1 MPKRWPPFL
10 SELPSAPEYS
20 PVGTAIAKTNDSEIA
35 AALRLFASMPPST
48 GVLANPVRHHLPIA
62 CNGVALELNIRS
74 FGIRGCLLEEDIV
87 TGAADATRVIF
98 VGLFGRFASAG
109 ERRSFQLLLSQEFHF
124 EPYSACCYVERRT
137 RLKSA
142 FCRTSALFR
151 FTMVLPD
158 QTWSQDI
165 LRRS

>member
-1 MPKRWPPFL
+1 MIATIKCVNDVGRRYNGCRGGNRSMPKRWPPFL

-87 TGAADATRVIF
+87 TGAAD
-98 VGLFGRFASAG
+98 
-109 ERRSFQLLLSQEFHF
+109 
-124 EPYSACCYVERRT
+124 
-137 RLKSA
+137 
-142 FCRTSALFR
+142 
-151 FTMVLPD
+151 
-158 QTWSQDI
+158 
-165 LRRS
+165 